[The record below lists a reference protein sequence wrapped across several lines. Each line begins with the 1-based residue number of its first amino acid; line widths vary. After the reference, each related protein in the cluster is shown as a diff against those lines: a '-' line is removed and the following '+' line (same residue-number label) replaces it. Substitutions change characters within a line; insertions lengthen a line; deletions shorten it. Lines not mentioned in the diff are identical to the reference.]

1 VAHAPAFLLAG
12 NALAAAPAE
21 GEGPARFP
29 WYAAAAA
36 VYVAVAALLAV
47 RAWRRRAVLAHALR
61 AAVPLRGLC
70 ADWPVVRH
78 PELGPMVAGV
88 ARPRVVVPDGL
99 LSEERE
105 EALHFAM
112 RHEVAHLRRR
122 DPWLSAAI
130 EVLVVVAWPIAPAWI
145 AAARV
150 RQLVEQA
157 CDEEALAGADASERR
172 RYGHALLDLA
182 EHGALAVGELR
193 FGSSLRARIEALAAA
208 ARQWPRAWQAALVA
222 GTVAVLAACSAAGPG
237 PSESRDPGRLPP
249 DVIQGVVRSHFGA
262 YRDCYEAGLLRN
274 PAMKGTV
281 RVSFTIER
289 DGSVSHA
296 TGEGSDLPDAEVVR
310 CVVDGMG
317 TATFPPPD
325 DGTVTVIYPIQFSPD
340 PIR

>member
-12 NALAAAPAE
+12 DALAAAPAE
-21 GEGPARFP
+21 GDAPARLP
-29 WYAAAAA
+29 WYALAVV
-36 VYVAVAALLAV
+36 VYVAVAAMLAL
-47 RAWRRRAVLAHALR
+47 RAWRRRAALADALR
-61 AAVPLRGLC
+61 AAVPLHGVSSE
-70 ADWPVVRH
+70 WPVVRH
-78 PELGPMVAGV
+78 PDLGPMVAGV
-88 ARPRVVVPDGL
+88 ARPRVVVPEGL

-112 RHEVAHLRRR
+112 RHEIAHLRRR

-130 EVLVVVAWPIAPAWI
+130 EALVVLAWPVAPVWV

-157 CDEEALAGADASERR
+157 CDEDALAGADASERR

-182 EHGALAVGELR
+182 EHAALAAGELH
-193 FGSSLRARIEALAAA
+193 FGSNLRARIQALAAA
-208 ARQWPRAWQAALVA
+208 SRQWPRGWQASAVA
-222 GTVAVLAACSAAGPG
+222 AMVAVLAACSSAGPG
-237 PSESRDPGRLPP
+237 SADSRDPGRLPP

-274 PAMKGTV
+274 PSMKGTV

-296 TGEGSDLPDAEVVR
+296 SGEGSDLPDPEVVR

-317 TATFPPPD
+317 KATFPPPD

-340 PIR
+340 R